1 MFKLVVLFALVAVAV
16 AKPSY
21 LAPAAYSTAIVG
33 SVPTTISQQSSSI
46 VHSAALV
53 SPVVHAAP
61 VVHSAPLVAAAP
73 AVVSAYA
80 AAPLIS
86 SYAAPLF
93 GAGYYGRHY

>member
-1 MFKLVVLFALVAVAV
+1 MYKLVVLFALVAVAV

-21 LAPAAYSTAIVG
+21 LAPAAYSTAVVG

-61 VVHSAPLVAAAP
+61 LVAAAP
-73 AVVSAYA
+73 AVVSTYA
-80 AAPLIS
+80 AAPVIS
-86 SYAAPLF
+86 SYAAPF
-93 GAGYYGRHY
+93 IGAGYYGGHY

>member
-1 MFKLVVLFALVAVAV
+1 MLKLVVLFTVVVIAA

-21 LAPAAYSTAIVG
+21 LAPSAYSAAVVG

-53 SPVVHAAP
+53 TPVVHAAP
-61 VVHSAPLVAAAP
+61 VVAAAPAIVSTYSASPVLTSYSAPLV
-73 AVVSAYA
+73 
-80 AAPLIS
+80 
-86 SYAAPLF
+86 